1 MAEAPQL
8 NWSRLVIETSEEQ
21 LLGQFTEVVDR
32 ARFRMAAYG

>member
-21 LLGQFTEVVDR
+21 LLGQFREVVDR